1 MEVAMVRRLIAG
13 CASLAV
19 GLPGVVLAL
28 GTAVMMLGAIND
40 SPPWWRVDP
49 VNMSEAAALR
59 DQATVVAMMANGED
73 PYVRREIRADLVFN
87 NRVELTPIEAGIA
100 AHRSEIVDIIL
111 FSARTPPDGTA
122 WAYLRCLAQLEGDED
137 VTEVVDR
144 YRPQSATTP
153 ACDDVRR
160 PWP

>member
-1 MEVAMVRRLIAG
+1 MVRRLIAG

-19 GLPGVVLAL
+19 GLPGAVLAL

-87 NRVELTPIEAGIA
+87 NRVALTPIEAGIA

-122 WAYLRCLAQLEGDED
+122 WSYLRCLAQLEGDED

-144 YRPQSATTP
+144 YRPESATAPT
-153 ACDDVRR
+153 CDDVKR
-160 PWP
+160 PWQ

>member
-1 MEVAMVRRLIAG
+1 MVRRLIAG
-13 CASLAV
+13 CSSLAV
-19 GLPGVVLAL
+19 ALPGAVLAL
-28 GTAVMMLGAIND
+28 GTAVMMLEAVNG

-59 DQATVVAMMANGED
+59 DQATVVRLMANGED
-73 PYVRREIRADLVFN
+73 PYVRREIRADLLFD
-87 NRVELTPIEAGIA
+87 NRVDLTALEAGIA

-111 FSARTPPDGTA
+111 FFARTPPDGTA

-153 ACDDVRR
+153 ACDDVKR